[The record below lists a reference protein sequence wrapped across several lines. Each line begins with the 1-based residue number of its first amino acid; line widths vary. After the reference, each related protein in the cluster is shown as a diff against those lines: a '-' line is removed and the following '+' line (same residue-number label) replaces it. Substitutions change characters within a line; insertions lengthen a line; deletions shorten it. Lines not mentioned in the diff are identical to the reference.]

1 MLLVVFEKGNKH
13 TIKKTIH
20 IKDETFT
27 REYTY
32 CKNTDVDKLISEI
45 DFIISTTG
53 LHILARFVEN
63 DDFQVIFGTVQ
74 RHVSRCI
81 Q

>member
-1 MLLVVFEKGNKH
+1 MLLVVFEKCNKH

-20 IKDETFT
+20 IKNETFT
-27 REYTY
+27 REDTY

-53 LHILARFVEN
+53 LHILARFVGH